1 MSVVRTLPTVTVATA
16 GVRVPVYSGPASAL
30 LTATSFYILNGVAYI
45 NVANTFTP
53 SYTAAGVLVD
63 STPSQIN
70 MFGFTT
76 ATYFNGVVA
85 QLLGANPSQLWFAFN
100 HANVGS
106 AAAPTS
112 DAGSI
117 FPTPRDQFQAVR
129 IEVDK
134 TAASGK
140 IFVGDLNV
148 SSTQYAAALSL
159 TTQIAYVQS
168 GNKVDAHRIFVDTD
182 TNGTKVQVSV
192 TY

>member
-1 MSVVRTLPTVTVATA
+1 MSVVRTLPTITVATA
-16 GVRVPVYSGPASAL
+16 GVKVPVYSGPSAAL
-30 LTATSFYILNGVAYI
+30 LTNTSFYILSNIAVF

-53 SYTAAGVLVD
+53 NPSD
-63 STPSQIN
+63 STPQQVN
-70 MFGFTT
+70 FFGFTT
-76 ATYFNGVVA
+76 GTYFNGVVA
-85 QLLGANPSQLWFAFN
+85 QVIYATPLLFAIAFN

-106 AAAPTS
+106 AAAPTA

-134 TAASGK
+134 GAAAGK

-148 SSTQYAAALSL
+148 SATQYAAALSL